1 MAEFSALRTL
11 RRIFTMK
18 QNNDNESY
26 LFINGIRVLTLFW
39 VIIGHEGEGEGEGE
53 GVRVRV

>member
-1 MAEFSALRTL
+1 
-11 RRIFTMK
+11 MK